1 MSDLNEMP
9 AEMPARR
16 TSTLTKPAMISSAA
30 NTPAGNGGP
39 DGGGHGCVETHDRD
53 APSVQSLAP
62 VGQRRRASV
71 SAKPRTDAP
80 DADNSRDAA
89 GQPVAEMRTKASAK
103 PTASPSASH
112 PIAVPP
118 KGRRQTEARGR
129 AKPNGSPPPSALHA
143 TRKGSAGRSHAP
155 HETQKKGASSGNHA
169 AASDGDGRRDGHGSD
184 ETQPQPAIPALVT
197 ELVQLQR
204 IRVFCIV
211 SQSRCDRSI
220 ESLLASVMGF
230 RIDGDEKD
238 RKAVF
243 ARAKAFRLACEKEGE
258 RATLPTKPRDETPS
272 PLPLHAFTPMVLAS
286 AASRAVWDKQRNDAE
301 RDMERIAKLLP
312 VWPFVEGVRGL
323 GAKGLAI
330 LTAEAGLPLGD
341 YRSVSGVWKRLG
353 LAVIDGERQRKK
365 SGLED
370 AARHGYSPRR
380 RSQVWAVC
388 SDALF
393 RAQWRGADEE
403 AGLEARPIGPY
414 GEVYARRRAHTAP
427 RIDATA
433 HLPATDP
440 GKWTKGRCHND
451 GRRVMTKALLR
462 DLWAEWRRAT
472 KPPSVAEA

>member
-1 MSDLNEMP
+1 M
-9 AEMPARR
+9 
-16 TSTLTKPAMISSAA
+16 
-30 NTPAGNGGP
+30 
-39 DGGGHGCVETHDRD
+39 
-53 APSVQSLAP
+53 
-62 VGQRRRASV
+62 V
-71 SAKPRTDAP
+71 SAKPTP
-80 DADNSRDAA
+80 I
-89 GQPVAEMRTKASAK
+89 
-103 PTASPSASH
+103 PSASH

-129 AKPNGSPPPSALHA
+129 TKPTDASPPSALHA
-143 TRKGSAGRSHAP
+143 IRKGSAGRSHLDR
-155 HETQKKGASSGNHA
+155 ETQFRIASSGNHA

-243 ARAKAFRLACEKEGE
+243 ARAKAFRLACEKGGGGGGHGGS
-258 RATLPTKPRDETPS
+258 ETHGQHALS
-272 PLPLHAFTPMVLAS
+272 PFTPMVLAS
-286 AASRAVWDKQRNDAE
+286 AASRAVWDKQRADAE

-341 YRSVSGVWKRLG
+341 YRSVSGLWKRLG

-388 SDALF
+388 SDSLF

-403 AGLEARPIGPY
+403 SGLEARPIGPY
-414 GEVYARRRAHTAP
+414 GEVYAQRRAHTAP
-427 RIDATA
+427 RIEATA